1 MTQTVFPY
9 EIEIEVAFRDI
20 DAMGHVNNAVFFSYF
35 ETARVKYIMKVFE
48 PGDLTDFDLLD
59 LPLILVEATCSYKSP
74 ALLGEKLKVG
84 IGLSR
89 FGTKSF
95 DLLYQIW
102 GQDGRLVAAG
112 KTIQVM
118 YDYGTRSAY
127 PIPDNIKEQVK
138 AFQAGWQPP
147 DLYA

>member
-1 MTQTVFPY
+1 MEAF
-9 EIEIEVAFRDI
+9 EILD
-20 DAMGHVNNAVFFSYF
+20 M
-35 ETARVKYIMKVFE
+35 
-48 PGDLTDFDLLD
+48 TDFDLLD
-59 LPLILVEATCSYKSP
+59 LPLILVNATCSYKSP

-95 DLLYQIW
+95 DLLYKIL
-102 GQDGRLVAAG
+102 GQDGRIVATG

-118 YDYGTRSAY
+118 YDYGSRSAY

-138 AFQAGWQPP
+138 AYQANWQPP
-147 DLYA
+147 EIS

>member
-1 MTQTVFPY
+1 MTQTTFPY
-9 EIEIEVAFRDI
+9 EVEIEVAFRDI

-35 ETARVKYIMKVFE
+35 ETTRVKYIMRVFE
-48 PGDLTDFDLLD
+48 PGDLTNFDLLD

-95 DLLYQIW
+95 DFLYKI
-102 GQDGRLVAAG
+102 GGEDGRLVATG

-118 YDYGTRSAY
+118 YDYGTGTVY
-127 PIPDNIKEQVK
+127 PIPDHIKKQVE
-138 AFQAGWQPP
+138 AFQGGWQPP
-147 DLYA
+147 ELY